1 MISCLIVDD
10 EPYAREELKDL
21 LAGADGI
28 EVLGECSNAID
39 ALGFI
44 NKHKPQLVFLDIQMP
59 QISGMEMIG
68 MLDPETMPRIV
79 FSTAYDEYA
88 IKAFEHHAFDYL
100 LKPIEEDRL
109 AKTLGRVR
117 SDLRPQLMEEITP
130 QELQYLPCYLGNK
143 LKVVPVTAVEYV
155 FSDLSGI
162 HVATAESYVHT
173 HLTLK
178 VLEQRTALAR
188 CHRQYLVSPDAISEI
203 VLQETG
209 AEVVTH
215 SGTKIPVSR
224 RYLKSLKQHFG
235 YS

>member
-1 MISCLIVDD
+1 
-10 EPYAREELKDL
+10 
-21 LAGADGI
+21 
-28 EVLGECSNAID
+28 
-39 ALGFI
+39 
-44 NKHKPQLVFLDIQMP
+44 
-59 QISGMEMIG
+59 MEMIA
-68 MLDPETMPRIV
+68 MMDPESMPRIV

-100 LKPIEEDRL
+100 LKPIEEERL
-109 AKTLGRVR
+109 AKTLNRVR
-117 SDLRPQLMEEITP
+117 ADLQPQPLNEITP
-130 QELQYLPCYLGNK
+130 QELTHLPCYLGNK
-143 LKVVPVTAVEYV
+143 LKVLPVSVVEYI

-162 HVATAESYVHT
+162 HVATAHSYVHT

-178 VLEQRTALAR
+178 LLEQKTKLTR

-203 VLQETG
+203 ILQDTG

-235 YS
+235 YT

>member
-1 MISCLIVDD
+1 MIRCLIVDD

-21 LAGADGI
+21 LSKADDI
-28 EVLGECSNAID
+28 EVVGECSNAID

-44 NKHKPQLVFLDIQMP
+44 NTHKPQLVFLDIQMP
-59 QISGMEMIG
+59 RISGMEMIG

-100 LKPIEEDRL
+100 LKPIEEERL
-109 AKTLGRVR
+109 AKTLSRVR
-117 SDLRPQLMEEITP
+117 SDLRPQLLEEITP
-130 QELQYLPCYLGNK
+130 QELQHLPCYLGNK
-143 LKVVPVTAVEYV
+143 LKVVPVSAVEYV
-155 FSDLSGI
+155 FSDLAGI
-162 HVATAESYVHT
+162 HVATAQCYVHT

-178 VLEQRTALAR
+178 VLEQRTTLAR

-203 VLQETG
+203 ALQETG